1 MNYPMNRKKI
11 GVLGGSFDPV
21 HLGHVTLG
29 SAAITEGGLD
39 KLIVMP
45 AHVQPFKIGREKAE
59 DEHRLEMC
67 RQAFQNVDKA
77 EVSDYEMV
85 HTEISYTFDTL
96 AHLKTIYQDS
106 KLYFITGTDSFL
118 EIEHWRKG
126 KDLLQTYGFIVSV
139 RPGYREKQLEER
151 IRYYEAMYGTDVI
164 RLHHEMPD
172 VSSTKI
178 KARRMEELPVSD
190 LLPVSVERYINE
202 HKLYL

>member
-1 MNYPMNRKKI
+1 MNRKKI

-29 SAAITEGGLD
+29 SAAVTEGALD
-39 KLIVMP
+39 KLIIMP
-45 AHVQPFKIGREKAE
+45 AHVQPFKIGREFAD

-67 RQAFQNVDKA
+67 RLAFENVERA

-96 AHLKTIYQDS
+96 AYLKNRYPDS

-118 EIEHWRKG
+118 DIEHWRKG

-151 IRYYEAMYGTDVI
+151 IRYYEAVYGTDVI

-178 KARRMEELPVSD
+178 KARRGQGLPVCD
-190 LLPVSVERYINE
+190 MLPETVERYINE

>member
-1 MNYPMNRKKI
+1 MNRKKI

-21 HLGHVTLG
+21 HNGHVTLG
-29 SAAITEGGLD
+29 RAAVEEAGLD

-45 AHVQPFKIGREKAE
+45 AHVQPFKIGREFAA
-59 DEHRLEMC
+59 DEHRLQMC
-67 RQAFQNVDKA
+67 RLAFENVERA
-77 EVSDYEMV
+77 EISDYEMV

-96 AHLKTIYQDS
+96 AYLKKIYPDS

-118 EIEHWRKG
+118 DIEDWRKG
-126 KDLLQTYGFIVSV
+126 KDLLASYGFIVSV

-151 IRYYEAMYGTDVI
+151 IRYYEAAYGTDAV

-172 VSSTKI
+172 ISSTKI
-178 KARRMEELPVSD
+178 KARRTHALSISG
-190 LLPVSVERYINE
+190 LLPENVERYINE